1 MRHVPWRLIRTAA
14 TIDGNSKR
22 RPIRSPLLHLG
33 FHAPDGR
40 AAFAAVPI
48 VGIALAMPV
57 WPVRAQTVGPSP
69 PDITSTINV
78 LGGATVTVLGST
90 NDITTG
96 TTRGALVNAGGVLVV
111 DTTAGPAPGAINFQT
126 VNGTALEAFGG
137 IIAVPNGGLSV
148 QTVGGHAFLANG
160 VGSSITIGNGAAITT
175 TGVGAAL
182 VAIGGTI
189 NATGVIVNNTA
200 TASPTISAG
209 HGAIAESGG
218 TINLNAGTSIAT
230 AAFNSVGLGA
240 SGAGSTVNPSVIVPV
255 TMNGR
260 GSMGVY
266 LHDGGQVTL
275 LPGSTLQMNATSSI
289 GIAVDNTT
297 VALGTF
303 GSGLTINL
311 DGVHVTGQAGS
322 TGLVAFNGAS
332 VAIEN
337 LTVTGVNAAAGVW
350 ARPNSSITVSG
361 NSVINIAAPSNPT
374 YYTLLTAN
382 LVTSAGPVGSIFGV
396 TGAIPAAG
404 LKSDA
409 GLITSIGTTVNLT
422 GGNGAA
428 GVNTTAGGVVDM
440 TSNTISATGSNSFGV
455 RVDSGQVIGRDSS
468 VTTSGGGAALF
479 FNFGPGVIDLTNTA
493 VLATG
498 SGTTGLASLNG
509 TANATNV
516 VRLSGGSLV
525 STDQTAIQAQGPL
538 DVTVT
543 NGAVVTGGGGF
554 LVQAFDQSAFFPQP
568 TFVRLDASGN
578 SILTGNAM
586 AAPLSRLDIS
596 LSSGAQW
603 TGAAFDVTNVAVN
616 PTGIWNVTADS
627 NVTNQV
633 ANAGLIAFTPPAGGV
648 FKTLTTFDY
657 VGQGGT
663 LGLNT
668 FLGTDGSPSDVLVI
682 DGGTATGSSAIR
694 VTNAGGP
701 GALITGNGILVVN
714 TINGGTTQPGLFR
727 LAFPVVAGPYEYTLH
742 RSSVD
747 ASNPQAWYLRN
758 TLDCTSPFAPS
769 PPCPAPVPPGPTP
782 PGPTPPPIPHYRAE
796 TSIYAAMPAMTLLYG
811 RNLMDTLHERVGE
824 EEDLRG
830 RLSEGRFPRAA
841 WGRLIGMHG
850 ERDGAANGIYGHGPH
865 YEYDFFGLQVGHDF
879 YRKERQDGSRDHA
892 GLYFAIGHADGN
904 VSHFDRS
911 RGSAKFNGYS
921 LGGYWTHFGPT
932 GWYLDA
938 VAQGTWY
945 DATAHGKRGIAALKT
960 DGFGFA
966 GSLEGG
972 HPFKL
977 GNGFF
982 VEPQAQIVYQW
993 IELADGRDIGA
1004 LVRFSDVESLAG
1016 RVGLRVGRTFAL
1028 DPGPMPRQV
1037 TAWLRPNLWHE
1048 FRGDPKT
1055 EFSSATG
1062 FVPFRAHLG
1071 GSWIEINAGISGQID
1086 PNTTL
1091 FVNASYHTR
1100 FEGNSFAYTGKAGF
1114 RLNW

>member
-1 MRHVPWRLIRTAA
+1 MLEELVGKSHVRRGHASSVVVPLATAILSLPA
-14 TIDGNSKR
+14 GPT
-22 RPIRSPLLHLG
+22 
-33 FHAPDGR
+33 
-40 AAFAAVPI
+40 
-48 VGIALAMPV
+48 
-57 WPVRAQTVGPSP
+57 RAQTVGPSP
-69 PDITSTINV
+69 PNITSTINV
-78 LGGATVTVLGST
+78 PGGSVVTVVGST
-90 NDITTG
+90 NVVTTG
-96 TTRGALVNAGGVLVV
+96 TTRGALVQTGGTLIV
-111 DTTAGPAPGAINFQT
+111 DTTAGPRPGAINFQT
-126 VNGTALEAFGG
+126 QNGTALEAFGG
-137 IIAVPNGGLSV
+137 IITVPNGVNV

-160 VGSSITIGNGAAITT
+160 IGSSITIANGAAITT

-182 VAIGGTI
+182 AAIGGTI

-200 TASPTISAG
+200 TATPTISAG

-218 TINLNAGTSIAT
+218 TINLHAGTSITT

-240 SGAGSTVNPSVIVPV
+240 SGAGSTVNPSVLIPV

-311 DGVHVTGQAGS
+311 DGVHVAGQAGS

-337 LTVTGVNAAAGVW
+337 LTVTGANAAAGVW
-350 ARPNSSITVSG
+350 ARPNSSITISG

-374 YYTLLTAN
+374 YYTLATSN
-382 LVTSAGPVGSIFGV
+382 LVSSAGPIASIFSV
-396 TGAIPAAG
+396 TSAIPAAG
-404 LKSDA
+404 LKSD
-409 GLITSIGTTVNLT
+409 GPNSSITSIGTTVNLT

-428 GVNTTAGGVVDM
+428 GVNTSFGGVVDM
-440 TSNTISATGSNSFGV
+440 TNNTITATGSNSFGV

-479 FNFGPGVIDLTNTA
+479 FNFGPGVIDLTNTT

-498 SGTTGLASLNG
+498 PGTTGLASLNG
-509 TANATNV
+509 TAGATNI

-554 LVQAFDQSAFFPQP
+554 LVQAFDQSTFFPQP
-568 TFVRLDASGN
+568 TLVRLDASGN

-586 AAPLSRLDIS
+586 AEPASRLDIS
-596 LSSGAQW
+596 LSTGAQW
-603 TGAAFDVTNVAVN
+603 TGAAFDVTNVSVN
-616 PTGIWNVTADS
+616 STGTWNVTADS

-648 FKTLTTFDY
+648 FKTLTTRDY
-657 VGQGGT
+657 VGQGGI

-682 DGGTATGSSAIR
+682 NGGTATGNSAIR

-701 GALITGNGILVVN
+701 GALTTGNGILVVD
-714 TINGGTTQPGLFR
+714 TINGGTTQPGVFR
-727 LAFPVVAGPYEYTLH
+727 LALPVVAGPYEYTLH

-758 TLDCTSPFAPS
+758 TLDCTGPFAPS
-769 PPCPAPVPPGPTP
+769 PPCPAPAPPGPTP
-782 PGPTPPPIPHYRAE
+782 PGPTPPTPELPHYRAE
-796 TSIYAAMPAMTLLYG
+796 TSIYAAIPAMSLLYG

-830 RLSEGRFPRAA
+830 RLTEGKFPRGA

-850 ERDGAANGIYGHGPH
+850 ERDGARNGIYGHGPH
-865 YEYDFFGLQVGHDF
+865 YEYDFVGLQAGHDF
-879 YRKERQDGSRDHA
+879 YRKERSDGSRDHA
-892 GLYFAIGHADGN
+892 GFYFAIGHADGA

-911 RGSAKFNGYS
+911 RGNADFNGYS

-938 VAQGTWY
+938 VAQVTWY
-945 DATAHGKRGIAALKT
+945 DVTGSGRRGLASLRT

-972 HPFKL
+972 YPFKL

-982 VEPQAQIVYQW
+982 VEPQAQIVYQT
-993 IELADGRDIGA
+993 ISLGDARDIGA

-1016 RVGLRVGRTFAL
+1016 RIGLRVGRTFAL
-1028 DPGPMPRQV
+1028 DPGPAPRQI

-1062 FVPFRAHLG
+1062 FIPFRAHLG
-1071 GSWIEINAGISGQID
+1071 GSWLELNAGVSGQVD
-1086 PNTTL
+1086 RGTTL
-1091 FVNASYHTR
+1091 FANVSYHTR
-1100 FEGNSFAYTGKAGF
+1100 FEGNSHAYTGKAGF